1 MLLLDAQFSAFLG
14 HFHPLVVHLPI
25 GFLLLAGIMEY
36 FSGKPQYAKLEG
48 AISFTLLLGALSA
61 IVSALFGW
69 FLANEGAYASS
80 TLFWHRWLGIG
91 VAVLSTIAWAIKSE
105 RLKAAPTV
113 YKGSLGGIMLL
124 LVITGHLGGNLT
136 HGSSYLLD
144 SAPGFI
150 QKIFGHS
157 DSAKEVVDFSKANPD
172 SLNVYAQLIQPV
184 FEQKCY
190 SCHNDNKA
198 NGGLNMSSEEAL
210 LEGGDHGEVFVAG
223 NSRESNLVKRVTLD
237 QSSKKFMPPK
247 GLPLKLY

>member
-1 MLLLDAQFSAFLG
+1 
-14 HFHPLVVHLPI
+14 
-25 GFLLLAGIMEY
+25 
-36 FSGKPQYAKLEG
+36 
-48 AISFTLLLGALSA
+48 
-61 IVSALFGW
+61 
-69 FLANEGAYASS
+69 
-80 TLFWHRWLGIG
+80 
-91 VAVLSTIAWAIKSE
+91 
-105 RLKAAPTV
+105 
-113 YKGSLGGIMLL
+113 MLL
-124 LVITGHLGGNLT
+124 LVTTGHLGGNLT

-144 SAPGFI
+144 NAPGFI

-157 DSAKEVVDFSKANPD
+157 DSGKEVVDFSKANPD

-247 GLPLKLY
+247 GIPLNYTKIRLLEWWIDQGASFSNSLSQTEANEDIKIRAR